1 VPAATVA
8 QRVVRAKKK
17 VRDAGIPFA
26 VPTAT
31 ELPARLPAVLAV
43 VGLVYTEGHAA
54 TEGPELVRAD
64 LCDSALRLAGLLH
77 RLLPHEPEVP
87 ALRSLL
93 LVTDARRDARLDAT
107 ERLVRLADSDRT
119 RWRHADLDLGVD
131 LATEALMRSGRAP
144 GPWTLQ
150 AAIAVANAAP
160 VPDRS
165 VIAALYDRPAV
176 VHPSRAVL
184 ANRAAATALA
194 AGPRAGLAALGD
206 LEGGHLVHALRA
218 ELLAGLGRG
227 DDAAEAFRAAVGS
240 ARNEVER
247 RHLADRAAVLGLPPL
262 TGAAGTPGWRGRALR
277 LLQVQ
282 ESHFAARRGHERGF
296 PERPGSVE
304 QALCCGWVDS
314 KPKALDAKR
323 TMLWFAPR
331 KPRSSWSRPNKLRI
345 ERLAAAGLMAPAGT
359 ALVEAAKVDGPWTF
373 LDAVEDLVVPDDLG
387 AALDAH
393 PPALERWDAFP
404 RSVRRGI
411 LEWIVQANTRR
422 PGRSA

>member
-1 VPAATVA
+1 VGPVRRAVEQAYHDEWARLVAVLARWTGDLDRAEEAVADAFATAVEAWERDGVPDNPAAWLQTAARRRVLDRVRRERTASEKAPALYVDKAEPGPEEADVDDPFASAPGRDPDAAQDLLRLVFTCCHPAIAPAAQVGLALRLLCGLTTDEVARAFGVPAATVA

-77 RLLPHEPEVP
+77 RLLPHEPEVS

-107 ERLVRLADSDRT
+107 GRLVRLADSDRT

-131 LATEALMRSGRAP
+131 LATESLMRSGRAP

-165 VIAALYDRPAV
+165 VIAALYDRLAV

-206 LEGGHLVHALRA
+206 LQGGHLVHALRA
-218 ELLAGLGRG
+218 ELLAELGRG
-227 DDAAEAFRAAVGS
+227 DDAAEAFRAAISS

-247 RHLADRAAVLGLPPL
+247 RHLAERAAMLGLPPL
-262 TGAAGTPGWRGRALR
+262 TGDPAPG
-277 LLQVQ
+277 
-282 ESHFAARRGHERGF
+282 
-296 PERPGSVE
+296 
-304 QALCCGWVDS
+304 
-314 KPKALDAKR
+314 
-323 TMLWFAPR
+323 
-331 KPRSSWSRPNKLRI
+331 
-345 ERLAAAGLMAPAGT
+345 
-359 ALVEAAKVDGPWTF
+359 
-373 LDAVEDLVVPDDLG
+373 
-387 AALDAH
+387 
-393 PPALERWDAFP
+393 
-404 RSVRRGI
+404 
-411 LEWIVQANTRR
+411 
-422 PGRSA
+422 